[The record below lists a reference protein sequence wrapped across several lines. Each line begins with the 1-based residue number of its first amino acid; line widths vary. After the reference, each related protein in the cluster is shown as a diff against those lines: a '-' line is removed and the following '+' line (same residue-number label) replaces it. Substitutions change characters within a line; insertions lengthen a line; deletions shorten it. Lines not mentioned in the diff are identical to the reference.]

1 MASDIARINEW
12 TWGYRVCRVLEVA
25 NKIGLF
31 GALAGNSLSLHE
43 LCKECRTKPPMT
55 EKLLIACAAMGL
67 VERDGATVIFSRP

>member
-31 GALAGNSLSLHE
+31 GVLAGKSLSLQE
-43 LCKECRTKPPMT
+43 FCETCRTKPPMT
-55 EKLLIACAAMGL
+55 EKLLIN
-67 VERDGATVIFSRP
+67 SKN